1 MAVVRDMFG
10 IIKGWG
16 VSAFIFAETP
26 QPSVDVQSACKTAL
40 LGKAIVEAVQER
52 GHVLAVDAGHTLK
65 TPRTICIPVAL

>member
-26 QPSVDVQSACKTAL
+26 QPSVDVQIS
-40 LGKAIVEAVQER
+40 
-52 GHVLAVDAGHTLK
+52 
-65 TPRTICIPVAL
+65 